1 MSDDSEQSSPNVT
14 VVYTGT
20 RAPTFEHARLRVVH
34 MPMLEAAPVD
44 FDHKEVQLLVKQP
57 CTLVFYSQNSVHVVA
72 QSGIFDA
79 IDLSNHSVWAVGEKT
94 AEAIAARF
102 GVAAKTPDDERFEGL
117 VETFERH
124 SPALPAVAFGLK
136 DSPRSLAAALAET
149 SDVYDVPVYRTCP
162 RLYPGLAQKLAE
174 IDADWIAFT
183 SPRGV
188 ATFISQACVSNGQSV
203 DFNALRLAAIG
214 PTTAGALQ
222 ERGLEPSL
230 VVETPDK
237 NEMMAAILDY

>member
-1 MSDDSEQSSPNVT
+1 MSDDSGQPDEVVT

-20 RAPTFEHARLRVVH
+20 RAPTFEDARLRVAH

-44 FDHKEVQLLVKQP
+44 FDHKKVQLLVKQP

-72 QSGIFDA
+72 QSGVLDD
-79 IDLSNHSVWAVGEKT
+79 IDLSKHSVWAVGEKT
-94 AEAIAARF
+94 AAAIETRF
-102 GVAAKTPDDERFEGL
+102 EVTAKTPDDERFEGL

-136 DSPRSLAAALAET
+136 DSPRSLASALAET
-149 SDVYDVPVYRTCP
+149 SDIYDIPVYRTCP
-162 RLYPGLAQKLAE
+162 RLFPGLAQKIAE
-174 IDADWIAFT
+174 LDADWIAFT

-188 ATFISQACVSNGQSV
+188 GTFVSQADGV
-203 DFNALRLAAIG
+203 DFNALGLAAIG
-214 PTTAGALQ
+214 PTTAGALT

-230 VVETPDK
+230 VMETPDK
-237 NEMMAAILDY
+237 NEMMAAILGW